1 MKISNIKK
9 SVFIYKNENVSYEDL
24 LRRVSYLASAMDLK
38 KGDKGAIFME
48 NRPEWVY
55 SLFSLWENHSP
66 AVLMDV
72 MSSADEIAYI
82 LKDCSP
88 SVIFVSNS
96 SIDTAKEAIGM
107 AKSKTKLFNVDTM
120 DFSNFGIE
128 EVKELDYTKRNPEE
142 LAALMYTSGT
152 TGDPK
157 GVMLTF
163 GNLNSNVRD
172 VSTLGIITDSD
183 TILALLY
190 FHHSYPLMAL
200 ILVPIYLGLTIVIAE
215 QISSDEII
223 HLLNEHQVTVM
234 VGVPRLY
241 TLLNKGIMKQI
252 ESSSS
257 AKKMFNLMKRVKF
270 KSLRKLVF
278 NKVHKKFGGKIKY
291 FISGGA
297 RLEPEIAE
305 SMDVLGFTVLEGYG
319 LTETSPIVAFNTEN
333 NRKIGSVGQPLP
345 SVRVRIEKGEILVKG
360 PNVMKGYYNRDKDT
374 SEAIVNNW
382 FYTGDLG
389 EIDRDG
395 FLSITGRK
403 KEMIVLPNGKNLNP
417 SSIEDK
423 IIASIPFIKEIGVF
437 ENNGFLSAVVFPDF
451 EALSEKKILNIGETI
466 KWEIIDKYNTS
477 VADYKKV
484 MDYHIVN
491 KELPKT
497 RLGKL
502 RRFMLPDLVK
512 GDNSPK
518 DDKSPSDKVYK
529 VLSEYLK
536 ETSKKDV
543 FFSSHL
549 ELDLGLDSIDKVDAQ
564 NFIERVFGVPL
575 TGEKFSELMKL
586 EDLYNYVNQNKT
598 KIEEDAL
605 DIVTEIEDVDLGNTN
620 EYLMSVIKSVANPSF
635 KFYFN
640 LEVEGLESIPK
651 ETNFIL
657 APNHQSFLDA
667 QVLGSIIPLEISKN
681 TYSLAHYG
689 SFESKP
695 MKYLAKNINIITMN
709 IDRNLKEVIA
719 KLEGVL
725 SKNKNLLIFPEG
737 AVTRDGDVPP
747 FKPLTAILSKK
758 MSVPVIP
765 VAIEGTKDALPLG
778 SVIPKPRKVKVSFLD
793 PLMPEE
799 KETYEEFSERVRSKI
814 VEKLDKNS

>member
-278 NKVHKKFGGKIKY
+278 NKFHK
-291 FISGGA
+291 IS
-297 RLEPEIAE
+297 LNIPEI
-305 SMDVLGFTVLEGYG
+305 SL
-319 LTETSPIVAFNTEN
+319 TSPKCHLMFPTCSPNFN
-333 NRKIGSVGQPLP
+333 
-345 SVRVRIEKGEILVKG
+345 
-360 PNVMKGYYNRDKDT
+360 
-374 SEAIVNNW
+374 
-382 FYTGDLG
+382 
-389 EIDRDG
+389 
-395 FLSITGRK
+395 
-403 KEMIVLPNGKNLNP
+403 
-417 SSIEDK
+417 
-423 IIASIPFIKEIGVF
+423 
-437 ENNGFLSAVVFPDF
+437 
-451 EALSEKKILNIGETI
+451 
-466 KWEIIDKYNTS
+466 
-477 VADYKKV
+477 
-484 MDYHIVN
+484 
-491 KELPKT
+491 
-497 RLGKL
+497 
-502 RRFMLPDLVK
+502 
-512 GDNSPK
+512 
-518 DDKSPSDKVYK
+518 
-529 VLSEYLK
+529 
-536 ETSKKDV
+536 
-543 FFSSHL
+543 
-549 ELDLGLDSIDKVDAQ
+549 
-564 NFIERVFGVPL
+564 
-575 TGEKFSELMKL
+575 
-586 EDLYNYVNQNKT
+586 
-598 KIEEDAL
+598 
-605 DIVTEIEDVDLGNTN
+605 
-620 EYLMSVIKSVANPSF
+620 
-635 KFYFN
+635 
-640 LEVEGLESIPK
+640 
-651 ETNFIL
+651 
-657 APNHQSFLDA
+657 
-667 QVLGSIIPLEISKN
+667 
-681 TYSLAHYG
+681 
-689 SFESKP
+689 
-695 MKYLAKNINIITMN
+695 
-709 IDRNLKEVIA
+709 
-719 KLEGVL
+719 
-725 SKNKNLLIFPEG
+725 
-737 AVTRDGDVPP
+737 
-747 FKPLTAILSKK
+747 
-758 MSVPVIP
+758 
-765 VAIEGTKDALPLG
+765 
-778 SVIPKPRKVKVSFLD
+778 
-793 PLMPEE
+793 
-799 KETYEEFSERVRSKI
+799 
-814 VEKLDKNS
+814 